1 MLRQTLVLQHVH
13 QRGLARVVQALW
25 CEEEGKVSPP
35 FARAPDPIRLVG
47 SKERWVLA
55 ERRARE
61 ARRALTLTLA
71 RAREN
76 PTPEMEGSSTV
87 CDSSM
92 STDSRDVSLYAQ
104 RLSSG

>member
-61 ARRALTLTLA
+61 ARREGAPGGRTHQEQDLGVLL
-71 RAREN
+71 
-76 PTPEMEGSSTV
+76 PQPEGSENV
-87 CDSSM
+87 VELVHEEG
-92 STDSRDVSLYAQ
+92 RHRYPA
-104 RLSSG
+104 

>member
-1 MLRQTLVLQHVH
+1 MNTNKCI
-13 QRGLARVVQALW
+13 RVVLF
-25 CEEEGKVSPP
+25 G
-35 FARAPDPIRLVG
+35 ARESACG
-47 SKERWVLA
+47 
-55 ERRARE
+55 RARE

-76 PTPEMEGSSTV
+76 PTPEMEGSSTGD
-87 CDSSM
+87 DSSM